1 MQTIDEDFSIKRSLA
16 GRCMKCFGLIAVLFI
31 VIGLA
36 TIASP
41 HEPVFSIGPE
51 TIYQGGLGVE
61 AEFEFEKGD
70 NQRQFGM
77 AYEILYGITG
87 RSAVTLTVPHILKK
101 EENSLSSNGLGE
113 IQIRGKY
120 QLFRENS
127 LGAQDKITA
136 ILGIKLPTGNRDK
149 TPSLGTK
156 TIDFLFGM
164 SYGHESRLLYY
175 FATLRYLLRT
185 KKSGFEPGDR
195 FLYDASFGIRPWQRE
210 YLEWDLVFLAEFS
223 GELGFKNKQSG
234 QSFANSGG
242 NTIWFG
248 PSFLLSL
255 RNIMF
260 KGGLQFPVLQNL
272 NGSQN
277 EDDLRT
283 VFAIEYHF

>member
-1 MQTIDEDFSIKRSLA
+1 MKYLSL
-16 GRCMKCFGLIAVLFI
+16 ITVLAM
-31 VIGLA
+31 VIGF
-36 TIASP
+36 TTMASA

-61 AEFEFEKGD
+61 AEFEFEKG
-70 NQRQFGM
+70 NNERQFGM
-77 AYEILYGITG
+77 AYEIIYGITG
-87 RSAVTLTVPHILKK
+87 RSAITLTVPHILKK

-149 TPSLGTK
+149 TPSLGTE
-156 TIDFLFGM
+156 TTDFLFGM

-210 YLEWDLVFLAEFS
+210 YLEWDLVVLAEIS
-223 GELGFKNKQSG
+223 GELGFKHKLNG
-234 QSFANSGG
+234 QKVANSGG

-248 PSFLLSL
+248 PSALFSL

-260 KGGLQFPVLQNL
+260 KGGIQFPILQSL